1 MSRGASCLYTR
12 ISSSEY
18 SVLVAYADDMVIVSK
33 TQHGVCKII
42 KDLKTAL
49 GKRISASHNEMIDT

>member
-1 MSRGASCLYTR
+1 MYTR